1 MHLLYCLAIMF
12 ISNPQVLY
20 EFSPNS
26 SSRDWLIVDD
36 VVMGGRSNGQFRINE
51 YGKGVFSGFVSLEN
65 NGGFSSV
72 RYRCK
77 NIKASKTGIIKIRLK
92 GDGKKYQLRIKDQWR
107 TPYSY
112 VAEFK
117 TSGEWEVVE
126 ISLNEMYP
134 SFRGRRLNLPNFE
147 AQTIEEVAFL
157 IGNKRNESFEL
168 WIDKIELH
176 L

>member
-1 MHLLYCLAIMF
+1 MFLLCNLVLVLM
-12 ISNPQVLY
+12 SNPQVLY
-20 EFSPNS
+20 AFSKNS
-26 SSRDWLIVDD
+26 NARDWVVVDD
-36 VVMGGRSNGQFRINE
+36 VVMGGRSNGQFRVNE
-51 YGKGVFSGFVSLEN
+51 QGKGVFFGVVSLEN

-77 NIKASKTGIIKIRLK
+77 NITATKEAVVRIHLK
-92 GDGKKYQLRIKDQWR
+92 GDGKIYQFRIKDQWS

-117 TSGEWEVVE
+117 TSGQWEVVE
-126 ISLNEMYP
+126 IPLKNMYP
-134 SFRGRRLNLPNFE
+134 RFRGRSLNMPNFE

-168 WIDKIELH
+168 LIDKIELH
-176 L
+176 